1 MDIII
6 YNSFQVVRGK
16 KTAYEIADY
25 LLECPNADAADDDGD
40 GDEEEDAGRS
50 GTSSSRPDAEDCFGL
65 ELDEEADERECQQG
79 DSSEAAP
86 LLSQWERKRK
96 GVEDI
101 LKSKNIVHSHVNQA
115 RLCSIHEFWI
125 GDTDTRYWFCI

>member
-25 LLECPNADAADDDGD
+25 LLECPNADAADDGD

-65 ELDEEADERECQQG
+65 ELDEEAGECQQG

-96 GVEDI
+96 GVDDI
-101 LKSKNIVHSHVNQA
+101 LKSKNIVHSHVNQG
-115 RLCSIHEFWI
+115 RNSIALLKSQQTFKQS
-125 GDTDTRYWFCI
+125 FQ